1 MCSQIIEIIIKNH
14 GMYSEKM
21 ENYHKKHGKCSENHG
36 KAPKNDGPE
45 LPPVGAQAWKIP
57 NLVANGAQ
65 HLLQKEICREKK
77 NTEHQYIIDALAN
90 LHTLIITQEY
100 LRSDTIF

>member
-1 MCSQIIEIIIKNH
+1 MFFVILGVKKIAGVKEMTNMMCGYEFYII
-14 GMYSEKM
+14 
-21 ENYHKKHGKCSENHG
+21 
-36 KAPKNDGPE
+36 
-45 LPPVGAQAWKIP
+45 
-57 NLVANGAQ
+57 
-65 HLLQKEICREKK
+65 K